1 MDTLLTL
8 GIAFIAGIFFYYMD
22 LNKGRRWNTRWY
34 DLTHQHKSPS
44 LLEKGLIHLQ
54 PFQQK
59 LVMAIVIAG
68 LFTAVAIAVGG
79 AHALLDLITGGIA
92 VVGLLLGFYAAVF
105 LFKGKRWNMEPVR
118 EVLNK
123 VDRIE
128 AEAHGEKH
136 DIPSRK
142 DAEPAK
148 PTRSADP
155 PDQLASRHQEIHGQV
170 MALVRS
176 IARFRNGTFVKST
189 RWGGL
194 ATPDEKWFKTPSVV
208 R

>member
-8 GIAFIAGIFFYYMD
+8 GTAFIAGIFFYYMD

-79 AHALLDLITGGIA
+79 AGNDRLEGQWGNDSYFWGAGQGSDAVIDYWTEGAGSNTLVLSGLNPQDVELIA
-92 VVGLLLGFYAAVF
+92 
-105 LFKGKRWNMEPVR
+105 PV
-118 EVLNK
+118 
-123 VDRIE
+123 
-128 AEAHGEKH
+128 
-136 DIPSRK
+136 
-142 DAEPAK
+142 DADY
-148 PTRSADP
+148 T
-155 PDQLASRHQEIHGQV
+155 
-170 MALVRS
+170 
-176 IARFRNGTFVKST
+176 TFVIRIKASGET
-189 RWGGL
+189 LTVNTGYQAEYRQTVQAPTTDQEYL
-194 ATPDEKWFKTPSVV
+194 FL
-208 R
+208 

>member
-155 PDQLASRHQEIHGQV
+155 PDQHEQKAPEPGDDR
-170 MALVRS
+170 
-176 IARFRNGTFVKST
+176 
-189 RWGGL
+189 
-194 ATPDEKWFKTPSVV
+194 PDWRAGIKKFTDK
-208 R
+208 